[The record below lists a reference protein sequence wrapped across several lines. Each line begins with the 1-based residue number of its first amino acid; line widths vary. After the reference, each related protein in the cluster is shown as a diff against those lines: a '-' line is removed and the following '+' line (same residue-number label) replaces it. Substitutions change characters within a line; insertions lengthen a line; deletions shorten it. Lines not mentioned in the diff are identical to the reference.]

1 MNGRKA
7 MLAALQMNSTE
18 VLHDNLLA
26 AERLLRQ
33 AAQQGATL
41 AVLPENFALM
51 GAHERDKLEIAERFQ
66 QDSPQGP
73 IQSLLSTLAKEL
85 ALWIV
90 AGTVPLQADSEHA
103 FAASLLYNPQGQCM
117 ARYDKIHLF
126 DVNLPNG
133 EHYRE
138 SHTIAYGD
146 PQPVTAALPWA
157 TLGFSICY
165 DLRFPELY
173 RALMQLGANVLCVP
187 SAFTAKTGEVH
198 WLPLLRARAIENQCY
213 IVAPNQTG
221 THAGGRKTWGHSV
234 ILDPWGS
241 VLAELPEGEGVIT
254 APFDLAMLET
264 LRAAFPVLGH
274 RRLA

>member
-1 MNGRKA
+1 